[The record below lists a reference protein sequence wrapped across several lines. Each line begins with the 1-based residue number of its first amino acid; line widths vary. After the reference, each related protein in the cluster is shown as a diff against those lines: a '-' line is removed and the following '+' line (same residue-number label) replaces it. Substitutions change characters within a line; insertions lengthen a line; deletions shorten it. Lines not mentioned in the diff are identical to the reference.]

1 MNYLLDTHTL
11 LWWSTEIESLSSSAQ
26 EIIEDES
33 NAIFFSVA
41 SIWEIQIKVQLG
53 KLKIPEPLGS
63 LVAKQREN
71 GLLILSIAPQHI
83 YAIDNLPYRH
93 KDPFDRMLIAQANE
107 EDLVIITK
115 DSKVVQYDVET
126 LW

>member
-11 LWWSTEIESLSSSAQ
+11 LWWSTEIENLSSSAQ

-63 LVAKQREN
+63 LVAKQQEN

-83 YAIDNLPYRH
+83 YAIDNLPYHH